1 MYGKNNRILYTA
13 KFSQGFKVVAAKRT
27 RQGAGVSNGG
37 TKIRVTGRGNPNG
50 EDVSCGLK
58 ARRNQRACGIADAMA
73 RQESSLQPAGTQS
86 PNETP

>member
-37 TKIRVTGRGNPNG
+37 TKIRVTGRGNPMA
-50 EDVSCGLK
+50 K
-58 ARRNQRACGIADAMA
+58 TYRAG
-73 RQESSLQPAGTQS
+73 
-86 PNETP
+86 